1 VSDKKTEHTELRASL
16 AQSAKRRR
24 TTVAVLSSGLAVV
37 LAAGVVGI
45 IAVRTNSDAQAEAAD
60 GGLSLTLATDEDS
73 ATNDTIAEVA
83 AENGLEIDWVNL
95 DDWVLP
101 NTEVVA
107 GSMDGNAFQHIM
119 YLSNFDVENDAD
131 LVPVF
136 STFVSNWGVFSASV
150 DALKD
155 LPDGARI
162 AIPDDASNGGR
173 ALLILQSAGLIGL
186 ADDAGALA
194 TTSDITDNPK
204 DLEFVE
210 ISTQSIPQ
218 QFDDP

>member
-1 VSDKKTEHTELRASL
+1 
-16 AQSAKRRR
+16 
-24 TTVAVLSSGLAVV
+24 
-37 LAAGVVGI
+37 
-45 IAVRTNSDAQAEAAD
+45 
-60 GGLSLTLATDEDS
+60 
-73 ATNDTIAEVA
+73 
-83 AENGLEIDWVNL
+83 
-95 DDWVLP
+95 
-101 NTEVVA
+101 
-107 GSMDGNAFQHIM
+107 M

-218 QFDDP
+218 QFDDPSLDAVVVGVHHFDPSQEISVDDALYVFDPESDANLPYVNVVATRADHVDDPAWEILEESYDDPRVLEALEEEYGGTQTRVDIDSGVLRETLDALVAEAGGQS